1 MCSTKV
7 WTEFSSR
14 PSEGSSRIQIR
25 FSDPYA
31 GMSPCNTAKRRYKP
45 PERWHTRSCFLCCK
59 FHAVSRLSGSEI
71 PPQFAANSILSPT
84 SSSPLIPPDCRVN
97 PNGFARL
104 TDPDWRGMIPA
115 IDSINVECL
124 QTRYGCLYAPLTP
137 LPEVVPHPLESCIGL
152 EPCGEEVKH
161 SFVLTQ
167 P

>member
-1 MCSTKV
+1 MAIKNALPRARKEEMCSTKV

-14 PSEGSSRIQIR
+14 PSEGSSRMQIR

-104 TDPDWRGMIPA
+104 MEPDWRGMIPA
-115 IDSINVECL
+115 IDSINVDF
-124 QTRYGCLYAPLTP
+124 
-137 LPEVVPHPLESCIGL
+137 PEPFSPVRMTQSPEST
-152 EPCGEEVKH
+152 
-161 SFVLTQ
+161 FN
-167 P
+167 